1 MIKFVGVDAHIDPQN
16 NNNGPMWASA
26 PTIKSIVQTTIYSN
40 KRRRNNGYSKR
51 VERL

>member
-26 PTIKSIVQTTIYSN
+26 PTIKSIIQTTIFCSER
-40 KRRRNNGYSKR
+40 KFANNN
-51 VERL
+51 